1 MEVYANMAV
10 IAFFIELGE
19 AFLIMGGVYVL
30 GHVMQKLFVKGE

>member
-1 MEVYANMAV
+1 MEVYANMTI

-19 AFLIMGGVYVL
+19 ASLILFGVYVV